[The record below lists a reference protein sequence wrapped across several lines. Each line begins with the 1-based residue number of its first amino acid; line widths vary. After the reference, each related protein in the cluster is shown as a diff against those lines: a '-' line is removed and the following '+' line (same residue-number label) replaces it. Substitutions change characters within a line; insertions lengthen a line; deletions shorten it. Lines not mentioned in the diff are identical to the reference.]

1 MKDIIILDN
10 KDSSI
15 RRIRDIIRY
24 SNIKVEN
31 ILECSGELEAYNE
44 IKHSNVDLLIIGI
57 TNSNKDGII
66 LAKKVKKLKLKTNII
81 AISERD
87 NTSEIIELLRCGV
100 REYFS
105 SKFEDYELIAA
116 IKSLEEEYK
125 EEKNEICDKVPL
137 LYEQLKY
144 LLLQDDIDFNI
155 ANNLNS
161 VLSKHIININ
171 YRIICT
177 NYKMKNKIN
186 SDCLFFK
193 NIRGHNIIML
203 KSRKTQNFIDK
214 NLSGFGFGISKEY
227 TDMKFIMSALIE
239 GIQSREE
246 NFFMQ
251 LSKKEVS
258 STNISIE
265 DNELERFIQL
275 IGTSRLDINYNY
287 IKRLVMLVKR
297 CEISRQSFL
306 ELSNRIYNKINNT
319 YSGVIKDEH
328 IKVEEVENPFT
339 YSNIDIYCEAIY
351 KLILQVNNNL
361 INKCDFY
368 RNRIKIE
375 EAVQY
380 INKNYKNN
388 INMTF
393 ISNYVSMNYTIFS
406 LDFKEYTGKNFVN
419 YLKEIRLKEAKRL
432 LDETDMKINEIS
444 EAVGYDDDKH
454 FMKTFK
460 SLYSVTPSE
469 YRKNVKAGK
478 YNKNPLVN
486 F

>member
-1 MKDIIILDN
+1 MKNIIILDN

-24 SNIKVEN
+24 SKIKVEN
-31 ILECSGELEAYNE
+31 IIECSSELEAYNG
-44 IKHSNVDLLIIGI
+44 IKRSNVDLLIIGI

-66 LAKKVKKLKLKTNII
+66 LAKKIKKLRLKTNII

-87 NTSEIIELLRCGV
+87 NTSDIIELLRCGV

-105 SKFEDYELIAA
+105 SEFEDYELITT

-125 EEKNEICDKVPL
+125 EEENEIGDKVPL

-144 LLLQDDIDFNI
+144 LLLQDDIDINI

-161 VLSKHIININ
+161 VLSKHIINIS
-171 YRIICT
+171 YKIICT
-177 NYKMKNKIN
+177 NYEMKSKIN
-186 SDCLFFK
+186 NNCLLFQ
-193 NIRGHNIIML
+193 NIKGHNIIMI
-203 KSRKTQNFIDK
+203 KADKAQNFIDK
-214 NLSGFGFGISKEY
+214 NLSALDIGVSKEY
-227 TDMKFIMSALIE
+227 TDIKFLIDALSE
-239 GIQSREE
+239 GIQGREE
-246 NFFMQ
+246 KFFMQ
-251 LSKKEVS
+251 LSKKDFATE
-258 STNISIE
+258 NISIE
-265 DNELERFIQL
+265 ENELEKFIQL
-275 IGTSRLDINYNY
+275 IGTSRLDSNYNY
-287 IKRLVMLVKR
+287 LKRLVMAVKR
-297 CEISRQSFL
+297 CEISPRSFL
-306 ELSNRIYNKINNT
+306 ELSKEIYNKIHNT
-319 YSGVIKDEH
+319 YSGIIIDEH
-328 IKVEEVENPFT
+328 IKIEELENPFAYT
-339 YSNIDIYCEAIY
+339 NIDIYCETIY
-351 KLILQVNNNL
+351 KLILRINNNL
-361 INKCDFY
+361 INNYDYY

-375 EAVQY
+375 KAVQY
-380 INKNYKNN
+380 INKNYKKN

-419 YLKEIRLKEAKRL
+419 YLKEVRLKEAKRL
-432 LDETDMKINEIS
+432 LNETDMKINEIS
-444 EAVGYDDDKH
+444 EAVGYDNDKH

-478 YNKNPLVN
+478 FNENTLVN